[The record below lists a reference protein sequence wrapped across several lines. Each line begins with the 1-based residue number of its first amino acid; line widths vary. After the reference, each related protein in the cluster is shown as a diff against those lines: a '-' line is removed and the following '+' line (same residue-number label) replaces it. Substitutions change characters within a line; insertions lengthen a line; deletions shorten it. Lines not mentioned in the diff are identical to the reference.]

1 MILPTGVAKEE
12 RRKEVSLNN
21 FDAFPVLYLVV
32 KKWTANMEI
41 KPHQRIF
48 STLIYHCIWKTI
60 LYGMNGFGLFCSFS
74 YLEYLYF
81 SFASFGS
88 EIPECV

>member
-12 RRKEVSLNN
+12 RGKEVSFNN
-21 FDAFPVLYLVV
+21 FDASTVLYIVV

-41 KPHQRIF
+41 NRHQHIF
-48 STLIYHCIWKTI
+48 SILICHYIWRTI

>member
-12 RRKEVSLNN
+12 RRKEVSFNN
-21 FDAFPVLYLVV
+21 FDASTVLYIVV

-41 KPHQRIF
+41 NRHQHIF
-48 STLIYHCIWKTI
+48 STLIYHYIWKTI
-60 LYGMNGFGLFCSFS
+60 LCGMNGFGLFCSFS
-74 YLEYLYF
+74 YLEYLYS

>member
-21 FDAFPVLYLVV
+21 FDVSPVLYIVV

-41 KPHQRIF
+41 NRHQHIF
-48 STLIYHCIWKTI
+48 SILTYHYIWKTTS
-60 LYGMNGFGLFCSFS
+60 YGMNGFGLFCSFS
-74 YLEYLYF
+74 YLEYLYS